1 MNGADPGLQP
11 QRTALAWSRTG
22 LAVFVNALL
31 ALRTGAQ
38 LGRTF
43 VIALGIVLLFAAAGI
58 VACGAWRRRCLA
70 RCDVPAAPSLSMI
83 RGVIIISW
91 LACAAGLVSILVTLI
106 PG

>member
-1 MNGADPGLQP
+1 MNGADSGLQP

-38 LGRTF
+38 LGMTF
-43 VIALGIVLLFAAAGI
+43 VVTLGIVLLFAAAGI
-58 VACGAWRRRCLA
+58 VACGVWRQRYLA
-70 RCDVPAAPSLSMI
+70 HSHAPIAPSVSMI
-83 RGVIIISW
+83 RGVVITRW
-91 LACAAGLVSILVTLI
+91 LACAAGLVSILVTLV

>member
-11 QRTALAWSRTG
+11 QRTALAWSRTS
-22 LAVFVNALL
+22 LAVFINALL

-43 VIALGIVLLFAAAGI
+43 VVALGIVLLFAAAGI
-58 VACGAWRRRCLA
+58 VACGAWRQRCLA
-70 RCDVPAAPSLSMI
+70 HSHAPSAPSVWMI
-83 RGVIIISW
+83 RGVVIASW

>member
-1 MNGADPGLQP
+1 LNGADPGLQP
-11 QRTALAWSRTG
+11 QRTTLAWSRTS
-22 LAVFVNALL
+22 LAVFINALL

-43 VIALGIVLLFAAAGI
+43 VVALGIVLLFAAAGF
-58 VACGAWRRRCLA
+58 VACGAWRQRCLA
-70 RCDVPAAPSLSMI
+70 HSHAPSAPSVWMI
-83 RGVIIISW
+83 RGVVIASW